1 MAKVDFSFR
10 SIKTIAPAILNN
22 TIAAYKDQELT
33 DFEGWIE
40 NKEGDRIHLPA
51 MYGTKKYRISR
62 GSRNYAVSLFY
73 HFPETVRNP
82 YVIYTTKSGDKRDG
96 TYGSPN
102 MTFRR
107 LYEILCKKH
116 NQGMSF
122 IDTYFEESDWFLDG
136 NGFISEP
143 VSDILDEAQD
153 KIEEYT
159 KGVEGTLHRRNDGGL
174 DMRYGSSGNYFAA
187 TAGIESSVIGSGL
200 RELSKRI
207 KEDIV
212 QKLMLGQIPLLNPW
226 LSDKTVEQKEAAG
239 FDYPKSKF
247 YATGQLINSI
257 SVDMYVWSE

>member
-40 NKEGDRIHLPA
+40 NKEGDRIHLPS

-62 GSRNYAVSLFY
+62 GSRDYAVSLFY

-116 NQGMSF
+116 NQGMPF
-122 IDTYFEESDWFLDG
+122 IDTYFEESDWFLDS

-143 VSDILDEAQD
+143 VSDILDAAQD
-153 KIEEYT
+153 KIGEFE
-159 KGVEGTLHRRNDGGL
+159 KTLHRRNDGGL
-174 DMRYGSSGNYFAA
+174 DMRHGSSRNYTDI

-200 RELSKRI
+200 RELSRRI

-212 QKLMLGQIPLLNPW
+212 QKLMLGQIPLLNPM

-239 FDYPKSKF
+239 FDYPRSKF